1 MSAPARIRLVDVAR
15 EAIDFETPA
24 SRILNGYPG
33 LAVRPETRRRVL
45 GAAQRLHYEPHAAAR
60 GLRRAAT
67 GAIGLLIPNLTM
79 PVYSRIIRG
88 AVKRALERDVAVLLY
103 EDESP
108 LDSDRTFAQLVRTG
122 RIDGMLVASA
132 LPDHPLV
139 GSLLES
145 RIPHVFL
152 NRGVPGSGRSVTMD
166 DTRASVAALDHLHSL
181 GHRRIGLVAGPR
193 GNDPAERRALGFRRH
208 AAELGLELAPVADD
222 GDFTEAGGVQL
233 TGELLRRH
241 KGLTAIT
248 TGGLS
253 QAVGALH
260 TAWELGLAVPR
271 DLSVVSFDDLSLAE
285 YLRPPLTT
293 VRMPLDRLGAAGV
306 DALVDQLL
314 GGEPCDVVV
323 ETRAEMVVRASTASP
338 AA

>member
-1 MSAPARIRLVDVAR
+1 VSAPTRIRLVDVAR
-15 EAIDFETPA
+15 EAGVSKSIA
-24 SRILNGYPG
+24 SRILNGYPA

-45 GAAQRLHYEPHAAAR
+45 GAAERLHYEPHAAAR

-152 NRGVPGSGRSVTMD
+152 NRGVPGSGRNVTMD

-181 GHRRIGLVAGPR
+181 GHRRVGLVAGPR

-222 GDFTEAGGVQL
+222 GDFTEAGGARL

-241 KGLTAIT
+241 NGLTAIT

-260 TAWELGLAVPR
+260 AAWERGRVVPR
-271 DLSVVSFDDLSLAE
+271 ELSVVSFDDLSLAE

-306 DALVDQLL
+306 DALVDQLI

-323 ETRAEMVVRASTASP
+323 ETRPEVVVRASTASP
-338 AA
+338 ST

>member
-1 MSAPARIRLVDVAR
+1 MLRALQQLLDGPLLADHASVEHEHPIGDARNHAEVVGDEEQGQTQIGAQ
-15 EAIDFETPA
+15 
-24 SRILNGYPG
+24 
-33 LAVRPETRRRVL
+33 L
-45 GAAQRLHYEPHAAAR
+45 GEELEHRRLHGHVER
-60 GLRRAAT
+60 G
-67 GAIGLLIPNLTM
+67 G
-79 PVYSRIIRG
+79 
-88 AVKRALERDVAVLLY
+88 
-103 EDESP
+103 
-108 LDSDRTFAQLVRTG
+108 
-122 RIDGMLVASA
+122 
-132 LPDHPLV
+132 
-139 GSLLES
+139 
-145 RIPHVFL
+145 
-152 NRGVPGSGRSVTMD
+152 
-166 DTRASVAALDHLHSL
+166 
-181 GHRRIGLVAGPR
+181 
-193 GNDPAERRALGFRRH
+193 
-208 AAELGLELAPVADD
+208 ELVADD
-222 GDFTEAGGVQL
+222 GDFTEAGGAQL

>member
-1 MSAPARIRLVDVAR
+1 VSTPTRVRLEDVAR
-15 EAIDFETPA
+15 EAGVSKSIA

-33 LAVRPETRRRVL
+33 LAVRPETRRRVV
-45 GAAQRLHYEPHAAAR
+45 GAARRLRYEPHAAAR

-67 GAIGLLIPNLTM
+67 GAVGLLIPNLTM
-79 PVYSRIIRG
+79 PVYSEIVRG
-88 AVKRALERDVAVLLY
+88 AVRRALEREVAVLVY

-132 LPDHPLV
+132 LPEHPLLR
-139 GSLLES
+139 SLPES
-145 RIPHVFL
+145 RIPYVFM
-152 NRGVPGSGRSVTMD
+152 NRGVAGSGRNVTMD
-166 DTRASVAALDHLHSL
+166 DTRASVAALEHLYGL

-208 AAELGLELAPVADD
+208 AAELGLELAPVADE
-222 GDFTEAGGVQL
+222 GDFTEGGGAGL
-233 TGELLRRH
+233 TAELLRRH
-241 KGLTAIT
+241 PDLTAIT

-260 TAWELGLAVPR
+260 AAWELGLAVPR
-271 DLSVVSFDDLSLAE
+271 DLSVVSFDDLDLAQ

-293 VRMPLDRLGAAGV
+293 VSMPLAELGAAGI

-314 GGEPCDVVV
+314 GGDACDVLVP
-323 ETRAEMVVRASTASP
+323 THAEVVVRASTAP
-338 AA
+338 PRE